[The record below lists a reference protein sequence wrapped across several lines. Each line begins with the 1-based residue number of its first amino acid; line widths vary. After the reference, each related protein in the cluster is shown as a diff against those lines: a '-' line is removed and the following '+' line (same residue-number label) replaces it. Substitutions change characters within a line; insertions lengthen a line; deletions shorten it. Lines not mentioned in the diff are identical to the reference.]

1 MYTLYF
7 LNLHVKKF
15 LYVHWMTATVQT
27 MERQK
32 PSTLKMRE
40 KRKDQSFHC
49 RQHIVQVDQD
59 SDTINVN
66 TSQ

>member
-15 LYVHWMTATVQT
+15 LYVHWMTATVQI
-27 MERQK
+27 MKRQK
-32 PSTLKMRE
+32 PSPLKKRE
-40 KRKDQSFHC
+40 KRKHQSFHC
-49 RQHIVQVDQD
+49 RRHIVQVDQG

-66 TSQ
+66 TIR

>member
-15 LYVHWMTATVQT
+15 LYVHWMTAAIQT

-32 PSTLKMRE
+32 PSPLKKRE
-40 KRKDQSFHC
+40 KRKDQSFYC
-49 RQHIVQVDQD
+49 RRHVVQVDQG
-59 SDTINVN
+59 SDTIHVN
-66 TSQ
+66 TLQ

>member
-1 MYTLYF
+1 
-7 LNLHVKKF
+7 
-15 LYVHWMTATVQT
+15 MTATVQT

-32 PSTLKMRE
+32 PSTLKKRE

-49 RQHIVQVDQD
+49 WRYIVQVDQG

>member
-1 MYTLYF
+1 MHTLYF

-15 LYVHWMTATVQT
+15 LYVHWMTAAVQT

-32 PSTLKMRE
+32 PSPLKKRE

-49 RQHIVQVDQD
+49 WRHIVQVDQG